1 MKAENIISTK
11 SLSIGY
17 SSKRNKHALIKNIN
31 INIPKG
37 KLTAVIGLN
46 GAGKS
51 TFIKT
56 LAKQLPKLSGDFYV
70 NNKNATLYSNND
82 WAKTVSWVQ
91 TNTETALNIT
101 VEEYISLGRQPYT
114 NWFDQLASTD
124 INIINTVIKNA
135 DLKELRKK
143 NCNELSDGQLQRVTI
158 ARALVQDTEVI
169 ILDEPTTHLDIINK
183 INTLNLLKELCEIHG
198 KTIVFTTHEIEFAL
212 QTADCIVGISKNNVF
227 MNSTK
232 TFINKGILNQLFE
245 SENLMFNKESGRF
258 IIK

>member
-11 SLSIGY
+11 NLSIGY
-17 SSKRNKHALIKNIN
+17 SNKRNSNILIKNIN
-31 INIPKG
+31 IDIPKG
-37 KLTAVIGLN
+37 KLTAIIGLN

-51 TFIKT
+51 TLIKT
-56 LAKQLPKLSGDFYV
+56 LAKQLPKLGGDFYV

-82 WAKTVSWVQ
+82 WAKKISWVQ

-101 VEEYISLGRQPYT
+101 VEEFISLGRQPYT
-114 NWFDQLASTD
+114 NWFDQLSTTD

-135 DLKELRKK
+135 NLKELRKK

-158 ARALVQDTEVI
+158 ARALAQDTEVI

-183 INTLNLLKELCEIHG
+183 ISTLNLLKELCETHG

-212 QTADCIVGISKNNVF
+212 QTANYILGISKNNVF

-232 TFINKGILNQLFE
+232 TTINKGILNQLFE
-245 SENLMFNKESGRF
+245 TENLVFNKQTSRF
-258 IIK
+258 SIR